1 MEIHDFL
8 IQQQQREAQLLSKIL
23 ECFNEHKQNT
33 LKDIEV
39 MKHNQGIKAKSN

>member
-1 MEIHDFL
+1 MEIYDFL

-33 LKDIEV
+33 LKDIKV
-39 MKHNQGIKAKSN
+39 MKHNLNLKKK